1 MIDSDFEEKI
11 GLLLHKGG
19 EVECVCSL
27 GDLLVY
33 IPYLLVEV
41 NENLQQFNMG
51 TPRNEGLGQRSR
63 KMGMVR
69 LDASRS

>member
-1 MIDSDFEEKI
+1 M
-11 GLLLHKGG
+11 
-19 EVECVCSL
+19 ECVCSL